1 MLAAATTVKLIAEI
15 ALLALIG
22 RWAVGCMAGE
32 GRQHNPVYRVFDL
45 VAGPWVRG
53 ARWLMPRRVPDR
65 HLPLLA
71 FGALALVWLLAAFAK
86 VSLCLQIGV
95 ALCR

>member
-22 RWAVGCMAGE
+22 QWAVGCMAGA
-32 GRQHNPVYRVFDL
+32 GRQHNPVYRVFEL
-45 VAGPWVRG
+45 VARPWVRS

-65 HLPLLA
+65 HVPLVASLA
-71 FGALALVWLLAAFAK
+71 LVLVWLLAVVVK
-86 VSLCLQIGV
+86 IGLCLQIGV